1 MARWSDRKRDV
12 DRWRKRREEKEERE
26 RERSSCKGIKKRGAS
41 ENRGNSEEPL
51 GSTFRLLERIDGQL
65 DIDNMREIVVKSTA
79 NGRVTDRVRTSV
91 RGVEFEL
98 LVSILADLDS
108 ASKRLLDLVYSLN
121 YRRAVHARTVHIS

>member
-1 MARWSDRKRDV
+1 MR
-12 DRWRKRREEKEERE
+12 
-26 RERSSCKGIKKRGAS
+26 
-41 ENRGNSEEPL
+41 P
-51 GSTFRLLERIDGQL
+51 TFRLLERMDGQL
-65 DIDNMREIVVKSTA
+65 DIDNMREVVVKSTA

-121 YRRAVHARTVHIS
+121 YRRAVHPRTVQKSASDQADSKVRATHLCTRHPSSWT